1 MRNDL
6 EDLAQ
11 IVDDH
16 GVVRAY
22 DKDGNLRVYASRE
35 LYPYEELH
43 YDEDGNLVYVE
54 FEGVVPDSDTV
65 GEAIALWEKSQE
77 SRLDVDVFVSAWHL
91 DIPADEVEEKYM
103 GEYHSDGEFA
113 EQYAIDTG
121 AVGTDES
128 WPYDHIDWESAAD
141 EIMTHNF
148 TEWDEHYFL
157 R

>member
-22 DKDGNLRVYASRE
+22 DKDGNLRVYASRK

-54 FEGVVPDSDTV
+54 FKGVVPNDH
-65 GEAIALWEKSQE
+65 EIEAAIALWEKSQE
-77 SRLDVDVFVSAWHL
+77 SRLDVEVFTAAWQL
-91 DIPADEVEEKYM
+91 DIPADEVEERYV
-103 GEYHSDGEFA
+103 GEHRTDEEFA
-113 EQYAIDTG
+113 EQYAINTG
-121 AVGTDES
+121 AVGADES
-128 WPYDHIDWESAAD
+128 WPYNHIDWEHAAYD
-141 EIMTHNF
+141 LMHDF
-148 TEWDEHYFL
+148 VDDLHHYF
-157 R
+157 RR